1 MTPLQLQTLIES
13 GDIAKLI
20 KVLETSNL
28 IKSIGDAIGQY
39 EPKKH
44 DITDSSK
51 RPDKIIK
58 AEDGNSDSVVKV
70 ARLPLPIQKKI
81 VLVAAAFL
89 GNPTLESTPEGTV
102 QEDMVTVLNKVWS
115 ANKLDYKFKNIAKKT
130 MSERQ
135 CAELWY
141 TQEVDPAY
149 WEGFPISSKFRLSM
163 KILSYSL
170 GDELY
175 PVFDEFGDMIAFGRG
190 YKIKDQEGKEQQYFD
205 LYTADKF
212 YFTKSEN
219 NVWLFSNGTEY
230 SAGVKFIANPILKI
244 PIVYYSQPLTEWD
257 DVQELIDRLEKK
269 ISNHADTNDYFDS
282 PIVVASGKVTGFAN
296 KGESGKLLEADN
308 GADVK
313 YLTWDQAPEST
324 KMEIENLQ
332 KFIYAFT
339 HTPDISFENM
349 KGLGVFS
356 GIALK
361 MLFID
366 AHLKASD
373 KEEIFG
379 EGLQRRIN
387 YLMGAIAVLDSKFKA
402 ALSMEVKPRFK
413 YFLPENIMEQI
424 DILVKAVEGKILST
438 ETAVSLN
445 PLVADHE
452 AELARLKTTQ
462 SADAVGGGAI
472 DSLGKIPLALQQLSL
487 AATRAAEAGDSTL
500 ADRLNAKVDELLKT
514 I

>member
-1 MTPLQLQTLIES
+1 MTPLQLQILIDS
-13 GDIAKLI
+13 GDITKAI
-20 KVLETSNL
+20 NVFETSNI
-28 IKSIGDAIGQY
+28 IKCIGDSIRQY

-44 DITDSSK
+44 DINDTGK

-58 AEDGNSDSVVKV
+58 SEEGNTESVVKV

-89 GNPTLESTPEGTV
+89 GNPTLESTPEGTL
-102 QEDMVTVLNKVWS
+102 QEDLVRVLKKVWAS
-115 ANKLDYKFKNIAKKT
+115 NKLDYKFKNIAKKT

-141 TQEVDPAY
+141 TQEVDPTH
-149 WEGFPISSKFRLSM
+149 WEGFPISTKFRLSM

-190 YKIKDQEGKEQQYFD
+190 YKIKDQDGKNQQYFD

-212 YFTKSEN
+212 YYTKSVN

-244 PIVYYSQPLTEWD
+244 PVVYYSQPLTEWD
-257 DVQELIDRLEKK
+257 DVQDLIDRLEKK

-324 KMEIENLQ
+324 KMEIENLW
-332 KFIYAFT
+332 KFILSFT

-379 EGLQRRIN
+379 EGIQRRIN
-387 YLMGAIAVLDSKFKA
+387 YLTGAIAVLDSKFKA
-402 ALSMEVKPRFK
+402 ALSMEIKPKFK
-413 YFLPENIMEQI
+413 YFLPENIQEQV
-424 DILVKAVEGKILST
+424 DVLVKAVEGKILSH
-438 ETAVSLN
+438 ETAVTLN
-445 PLVADHE
+445 PLVSDAD
-452 AELARLKTTQ
+452 AEL
-462 SADAVGGGAI
+462 
-472 DSLGKIPLALQQLSL
+472 
-487 AATRAAEAGDSTL
+487 
-500 ADRLNAKVDELLKT
+500 DRLTEVESEPASEG
-514 I
+514 

>member
-1 MTPLQLQTLIES
+1 MLAGDMTHCINVFDTHCLVKNIYDSIKQYNPKLHDVKDPAKRKDKTINDES
-13 GDIAKLI
+13 G
-20 KVLETSNL
+20 
-28 IKSIGDAIGQY
+28 
-39 EPKKH
+39 
-44 DITDSSK
+44 
-51 RPDKIIK
+51 R
-58 AEDGNSDSVVKV
+58 AEEVVSV

-89 GNPTLESTPEGTV
+89 GTPTIESTPAVPIEEDLLTV
-102 QEDMVTVLNKVWS
+102 ITKTWN
-115 ANKLDYKFKNIAKKT
+115 ANKLDYKFKSIAKKT
-130 MSERQ
+130 MSERH

-141 TQEVDPAY
+141 TQDVDQSY
-149 WEGFPISSKFRLSM
+149 WDGFPIDTKFRLTM
-163 KILSYSL
+163 KILSMSL
-170 GDELY
+170 GDCLY
-175 PVFDEFGDMIAFGRG
+175 PVFDEFGNMIAFGRE
-190 YKIKDQEGKEQQYFD
+190 YKVMGQDGKPVQHFD
-205 LYTADKF
+205 VYTEDEF
-212 YFTKSEN
+212 YFSKKEN
-219 NVWLFSNGTEY
+219 NSWIFAEVVTGEDGKATTSYTP
-230 SAGVKFIANPILKI
+230 GVTSIPNFIGKI
-244 PIVYYSQPLTEWD
+244 PVIYYSQPLTEWD

-282 PIVVASGKVTGFAN
+282 PIVVASGTVTGFAN
-296 KGESGKLLEADN
+296 KGESGKLLEAKE

-373 KEEIFG
+373 KEEVFG

-387 YLMGAIAVLDSKFKA
+387 YLKGAIAVLDPKFKP
-402 ALSMEVKPRFK
+402 ALALEIKPKFK
-413 YFLPENIMEQI
+413 YFLPENIAEQV
-424 DILVKAVEGKILST
+424 DVLVKAVEGKILST

-445 PLVADHE
+445 PLVADHD
-452 AELARLKTTQ
+452 AEL
-462 SADAVGGGAI
+462 
-472 DSLGKIPLALQQLSL
+472 
-487 AATRAAEAGDSTL
+487 
-500 ADRLNAKVDELLKT
+500 DRLNTSAPVPAPAPGPGQ
-514 I
+514 

>member
-1 MTPLQLQTLIES
+1 MTLLQLQALIDS
-13 GDIAKLI
+13 GDITKAINVFEISNII
-20 KVLETSNL
+20 KN
-28 IKSIGDAIGQY
+28 IGDAIKQY
-39 EPKKH
+39 DPKKH
-44 DITDSSK
+44 DITDTSK
-51 RPDKIIK
+51 RQDKTIK
-58 AEDGNSDSVVKV
+58 SEEGNTESVVKV

-89 GNPTLESTPEGTV
+89 GNPTIESTPEGTV
-102 QEDMVTVLNKVWS
+102 QEDLVKILKKVWTS
-115 ANKLDYKFKNIAKKT
+115 NKLDYKFKNIAKKT

-141 TQEVDPAY
+141 TQEVDPTY
-149 WEGFPISSKFRLSM
+149 WEGFPFSTKFKLSM

-170 GDELY
+170 GDDLY

-190 YKIKDQEGKEQQYFD
+190 YKIKDQDGKEQQYFD

-212 YFTKSEN
+212 YFAKSVN
-219 NVWLFSNGTEY
+219 NVWLFSNGKDY
-230 SAGVKFIANPILKI
+230 STGVKPIANPILKI

-282 PIVVASGKVTGFAN
+282 PIVVASGTVTGFAN
-296 KGESGKLLEADN
+296 KGESGKLLEAKE

-324 KMEIENLQ
+324 RMEIENLQ
-332 KFIYAFT
+332 RFIYAFT

-361 MLFID
+361 MLFMD

-387 YLMGAIAVLDSKFKA
+387 YLTGAIAVLDSKFKA
-402 ALSMEVKPRFK
+402 ALVMEIKPKFT
-413 YFLPENIMEQI
+413 YFLPENILEQV
-424 DILVKAVEGKILST
+424 DILVKAVSGRILSA

-445 PLVADHE
+445 PLVNDHDVE
-452 AELARLKTTQ
+452 MDRLTTEQ
-462 SADAVGGGAI
+462 PETGGG
-472 DSLGKIPLALQQLSL
+472 S
-487 AATRAAEAGDSTL
+487 AGSS
-500 ADRLNAKVDELLKT
+500 
-514 I
+514 